1 MNQIAKDRFP
11 NLIGQTDVKKKLDF
25 YLEAQEATQTM
36 PFILFH
42 GPRGNG
48 KTEFARQ
55 TCKNIKNADGDVRDF
70 VEINSG
76 TIKNAQM
83 FFEQVFTP
91 VISNNEITVVV
102 DEVHALPK
110 DLMTV
115 FLTAFNTEKGHSKE
129 VFWRDA
135 YYNFDFKKQSWLFAT
150 TEADKLFPPFKDR
163 LLCIDFAPYS
173 IDEVAKIMQLI
184 APDVV
189 FEDDILP
196 EVAETVRSNARSAVQ
211 RAKQIILYTK
221 SAHKNTFGK
230 KDWDI
235 LRDKIGIRPLG
246 LSNIEVEILRTLK
259 ARGDCSLQMLSAVT
273 GMSRTAL
280 QRDCEVYLLQKGLM
294 KIEGQRKLTSA
305 GSDILKKVGRGS

>member
-1 MNQIAKDRFP
+1 MNQIAKNRFP
-11 NLIGQTDVKKKLDF
+11 DLVGQEDVKRKLDF
-25 YLEAQEATQTM
+25 YLDAQEATQTF
-36 PFILFH
+36 PFTLFH

-48 KTEFARQ
+48 KTEFARA
-55 TCKNIKNADGDVRDF
+55 TCKNIKNKDGDNREF
-70 VEINSG
+70 VEINAG
-76 TIKNAQM
+76 TIKNAQQ
-83 FFEQVFTP
+83 FFEQVFVP
-91 VISNNEITVVV
+91 VIQNNEISVVI

-135 YYNFDFKKQSWLFAT
+135 YYNFDFKKQAYIFAT

-163 LLCIDFAPYS
+163 LLTIDFVPYS
-173 IDEVAKIMQLI
+173 VDEVGRIIKLI
-184 APDVV
+184 APTVK

-196 EVAETVRSNARSAVQ
+196 DVAETVRSNARSAVQ
-211 RAKQIILYTK
+211 RAKQILLYNAAT
-221 SAHKNTFGK
+221 HKNEFGS
-230 KDWDI
+230 KDWNS
-235 LRDKIGIRPLG
+235 LKSRVGIRPLG

-273 GMSRTAL
+273 GMSRSAL

-294 KIEGQRKLTSA
+294 KIDGQRKLTA
-305 GSDILKKVGRGS
+305 EGSNILKKIG